1 MKIEVSVIIVNY
13 NGLKYL
19 QNCLD
24 SLYENLKNIRFE
36 IIVVDNNSD
45 DESCSFIKT
54 HFPAVKLLE
63 SNENLGF
70 GKANNYGVQHAK
82 GDFILF
88 LNNDTILLD
97 PVQPALEVLKS
108 NQDYGFLTINMVGEN
123 KNYIPAVGKFPSPWR
138 MIKISLLNDGRT
150 EFRTGN
156 FNKEKTYQV
165 DWVTGA
171 FMLLRKADFEKVGGF
186 DPDYF
191 MYVEDVDL
199 CKKIA
204 DLGKTGAFVP
214 KLSYIHFVGFNKSRE
229 NMLIQGYRIFA
240 QKHFPGPSKQLA
252 LMLLFVNKTVKR
264 LKNY

>member
-1 MKIEVSVIIVNY
+1 MKIELSVIIVNY
-13 NGLKYL
+13 NGCQYL

-24 SLYENLKNIRFE
+24 SLFEHLKNIHFE
-36 IIVVDNNSD
+36 IIVVDNNSGD
-45 DESCSFIKT
+45 DSCSFIQT
-54 HFPAVKLLE
+54 HFPAVLLLE
-63 SNENLGF
+63 SKENLGF
-70 GKANNYGVQHAK
+70 GRANNYGVQHAK

-97 PVQPALEVLKS
+97 SVKPALELLKS
-108 NQDYGFLTINMVGEN
+108 NPDYGFLTINMLAEN
-123 KNYIPAVGKFPSPWR
+123 KSYIPAVGRFPSPWR
-138 MIKISLLNDGRT
+138 MIKISLLNDRRT
-150 EFRTGN
+150 AFRTGK
-156 FNKEKTYQV
+156 FNLEKTYQV

-171 FMLLRKADFEKVGGF
+171 FMLLRKVDFEKVDGF

-204 DLGKTGAFVP
+204 NLGKNGLFVP

-240 QKHFPGPSKQLA
+240 QKHFSGFSKQLA
-252 LMLLFVNKTVKR
+252 ISLLFVNKTVKR
-264 LKNY
+264 LKN